1 MKRQERE
8 RIVGLVRAA
17 IEVLVSQ
24 GKLQKRANG
33 KIPAFISDIDG
44 TVGKRQLLIS
54 LLLFLGEAFSDKK
67 VAVLP
72 LEKALQDYRNGRLAF
87 PEVVKTALRVLPDA
101 IHGLNFHAVDY
112 LAREV
117 ARRDLSRIYQFPKA
131 LLGCLND
138 QPIETRRLL
147 LSITGA
153 PQMIADHFC
162 KALKFDLAI
171 GCDYFV
177 DSVGIFSGGRDETP
191 AIRKGEVLKVL
202 AQDCGIDLDE
212 SIGMGDTM
220 SDWDVLLNVHIR
232 YRWAINPKSE
242 MLDAMRRNP
251 GHNIVCV
258 HDHHSTG
265 VQFFRVLNRGG
276 LFELQ
281 RKDFLPPEL
290 VDVLPSLPGECPSP

>member
-1 MKRQERE
+1 MKRKERT
-8 RIVGLVRAA
+8 RIVGLVMPA
-17 IEVLVSQ
+17 IEVLITQ

-54 LLLFLGEAFSDKK
+54 MLLFLGGTFSDKR
-67 VAVLP
+67 AAIWP
-72 LEKALQDYRNGRLAF
+72 LGQAMREYQDGQLAF
-87 PEVVKTALRVLPDA
+87 PEVVKLALRVLPDA
-101 IHGLNFHAVDY
+101 IQGMDYHAVEY

-117 ARRDLSRIYQFPKA
+117 AKRDLSRIYQFPRA
-131 LLGCLND
+131 VLGCLND
-138 QPIETRRLL
+138 QPVESRRLL

-162 KALKFDLAI
+162 EALKFDVAI

-177 DSVGIFSGGRDETP
+177 DSDGLFSGGRDETP
-191 AIRKGEVLKVL
+191 AIRKDEVLKVL
-202 AQDCGIDLDE
+202 VQDCGIDLDE

-220 SDWDVLLNVHIR
+220 SDWNVLLRVHPR
-232 YRWAINPKSE
+232 YRWAINPKFE
-242 MLDAMRRNP
+242 MLEAMRRNP
-251 GHNIVCV
+251 DHNIVYV

-265 VQFFRVLNRGG
+265 VQFFRLHNGRD

-290 VDVLPSLPGECPSP
+290 VDALPRLPGEGSKP

>member
-8 RIVGLVRAA
+8 RIVGLVMAA
-17 IEVLVSQ
+17 INALISQ

-33 KIPAFISDIDG
+33 KIPAFISDLDG

-54 LLLFLGEAFSDKK
+54 LLLFLGDTFSDKK
-67 VAVLP
+67 VAVWP
-72 LEKALQDYRNGRLAF
+72 LVNAMREYENGPLAF
-87 PEVVKTALRVLPDA
+87 PEVVKVALRVLPDA
-101 IHGLNFHAVDY
+101 IEGMNAQAVEY
-112 LAREV
+112 LAHEV

-131 LLGCLND
+131 VLDCLNV
-138 QPIETRRLL
+138 QPVESRRLL

-162 KALKFDLAI
+162 QALKFDVAI

-177 DSVGIFSGGRDETP
+177 DNVGLFSGGRDETP
-191 AIRKGEVLKVL
+191 AIRKDEVLKVL

-220 SDWDVLLNVHIR
+220 SDWNVLLRVHPR
-232 YRWAINPKSE
+232 YRWAINPKFE
-242 MLDAMRRNP
+242 MLAAVRRNP
-251 GHNIVCV
+251 DQNIVCV

-265 VQFFRVLNRGG
+265 VQFFRVHNRGG

-290 VDVLPSLPGECPSP
+290 VDALPRLPGECPLP